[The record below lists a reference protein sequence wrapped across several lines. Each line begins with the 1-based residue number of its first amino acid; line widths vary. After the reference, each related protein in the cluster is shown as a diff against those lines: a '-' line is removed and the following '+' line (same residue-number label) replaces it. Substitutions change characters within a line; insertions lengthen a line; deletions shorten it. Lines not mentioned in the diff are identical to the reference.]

1 MERFQFLKKHKVWF
15 MSVNIFNF
23 LLKNVTTVKFK
34 SKGENFLSVYNDSSL
49 ACSGEVSTSKEAPCG
64 LQE

>member
-23 LLKNVTTVKFK
+23 LLKNVTTVKFE
-34 SKGENFLSVYNDSSL
+34 SKGKNFLSVYNDSSL
-49 ACSGEVSTSKEAPCG
+49 ARS
-64 LQE
+64 